1 MLMQGLSL
9 PSPSVCATQPLP
21 PAGQPASSPPPT
33 PTEPH
38 RFHEPEDTTGRAC
51 VRGSSRQSTPVPLPV
66 RSVFPVVPI
75 PSSPSNMPLLQ
86 QATPPTKSPSLSQ
99 PLFFR
104 YLPRSIRTVPFAIE
118 LAVSWGCH
126 WLPTNCACVLPPN
139 TGKFSNSSSSLP
151 LTPCSGSWHSCALHL
166 NHDIRERKVCRAL
179 SYKFRVVEAHR
190 TSSNPLKTH
199 YIRERKVCRV
209 LSHKFGVVQAH

>member
-21 PAGQPASSPPPT
+21 PARQPASSPPPT

-51 VRGSSRQSTPVPLPV
+51 VRGSSRQSTPVPLAV

-86 QATPPTKSPSLSQ
+86 QATPPTKVEVQSA
-99 PLFFR
+99 
-104 YLPRSIRTVPFAIE
+104 TVPRTTAWRQGKRTA
-118 LAVSWGCH
+118 AVAK
-126 WLPTNCACVLPPN
+126 LPCVRRQY
-139 TGKFSNSSSSLP
+139 TC
-151 LTPCSGSWHSCALHL
+151 T
-166 NHDIRERKVCRAL
+166 VCR
-179 SYKFRVVEAHR
+179 EPM
-190 TSSNPLKTH
+190 TSPGHSQFYGKRYCPNAPGQIPKEEWLAQRRAEKS
-199 YIRERKVCRV
+199 EK
-209 LSHKFGVVQAH
+209 SS